1 LRLQDSFKRGEGL
14 MKNKFFIIFFF
25 LFMIIPLTV
34 FPLTLVRVG
43 YIDLDVIIM
52 SYTAKYIDTEISA
65 REEFV
70 QQLQSEFDDE
80 YYRMS
85 ETEKSQVLSK
95 LRKHRRTLNVLKYNK
110 YLWENTEELSDEI
123 IYQIVQRD
131 IMEAIKKTSEI
142 EGFSLILDNTG
153 NFIYGSD
160 DINLTDKILFRL
172 DEKLLDLQ
180 NQEEPAAPLSLEP
193 ELEER
198 DVIIED

>member
-1 LRLQDSFKRGEGL
+1 MRLQDSFKRGEGL

>member
-1 LRLQDSFKRGEGL
+1 
-14 MKNKFFIIFFF
+14 
-25 LFMIIPLTV
+25 MIIPLTL

-52 SYTAKYIDTEISA
+52 SYTSKYINTEISV
-65 REEFV
+65 REEYV
-70 QQLQSEFDDE
+70 NQLQSEYDDG

-85 ETEKSQVLSK
+85 EMERSRVLSK

-153 NFIYGSD
+153 NFIYGSE

-180 NQEEPAAPLSLEP
+180 SQEEPVAPLSLEP

-198 DVIIED
+198 DTMLEE